1 MTGKMKVLL
10 LKEPRES
17 ENEADPYIKELASC
31 GHTAALIPVLSFTF
45 VSLNEL
51 SERLFQPERFG
62 GLIFTSPR
70 AVEAVKT
77 CLDSH
82 THKWAAVKDEW
93 NAKPVYVV
101 GKATASLVAD
111 LGLCPLGEETG
122 TADSLSLLILQRENR
137 ETLPLFFP
145 CGSIKREVLPTA
157 LRHNRVPLETLSVYQ
172 TSEHPDLQKNITD
185 YFTQQGVPASVAF
198 FSPSGVTFC
207 LDLLKRLSG
216 SQLEQIKFA
225 AIGPTTADAL
235 ESHGLTVRCCA
246 EKPTAKHLATAI
258 TQALQ

>member
-1 MTGKMKVLL
+1 MKVLL
-10 LKEPRES
+10 LKEPRDS

-31 GHTAALIPVLSFTF
+31 GHTAALIPVLSFRF
-45 VSLNEL
+45 VSLDDL

-70 AVEAVKT
+70 AVEAVKI

-82 THKWAAVKDEW
+82 THKWGAVKDKW
-93 NAKPVYVV
+93 NAKSVYVV
-101 GKATASLVAD
+101 GKATASLVED
-111 LGLCPLGEETG
+111 LGLRPLGEETG

-137 ETLPLFFP
+137 EILPLFFP

-157 LRHNRVPLETLSVYQ
+157 LRKNRVPLETLTVYQ

-185 YFTQQGVPASVAF
+185 YFTRQGVPASVAF
-198 FSPSGVTFC
+198 FSPSGVTYC
-207 LDLLKRLSG
+207 LDLVKRLSG
-216 SQLEQIKFA
+216 SQMEQIKFA

-235 ESHGLTVRCCA
+235 RSHGLTVTCCA
-246 EKPTAKHLATAI
+246 EKPTAKHLAAAI
-258 TQALQ
+258 TRALTPDP